1 MPALVVPTLPVTAV
15 EAVTEARARLHAA
28 RCILD
33 VLVPTS
39 GARTPST
46 DPDER
51 EELYRSAL
59 VALAG
64 VTAGVEDARRLE
76 TAARL
81 ACGVPT
87 ADLTPLGAVS

>member
-1 MPALVVPTLPVTAV
+1 MPTSTSSPLPVTAG
-15 EAVTEARARLHAA
+15 EAVTEARGRLHAA

-39 GARTPST
+39 GAPTPST
-46 DPDER
+46 DPQER

-59 VALAG
+59 VALSG
-64 VTAGVEDARRLE
+64 VIAGVEEARRLE

-81 ACGVPT
+81 ACGVV
-87 ADLTPLGAVS
+87 AVDLTQLGAVS